1 MGFKSSLLAAFT
13 TAIIGVC
20 FLWASYADDPINHNL
35 NNPKGVQVTADICRE
50 ALHRALSEAP
60 SIKGWPPTAQFRVDI
75 EDMTTLGKD
84 APSVRLKVNARAIAY
99 AYYDTESGDSA
110 RLTAALGLL
119 TKENWTEIVSGV
131 VCASPYDEKSFGTG
145 NIHRIAWVLNYFFSV
160 SKFTLSLYKFK
171 DQFNL
176 HFNNEDMRLGRKFM
190 RGEKILS
197 HEIAFSETYT
207 DSNFV
212 ELSIFTD
219 SYALM
224 WNPKEETQPEVV
236 EKLLE
241 GIMDPKKSFRFS
253 TIIKMAGKTEEEING
268 EIDMAAKK
276 AADAVLNYLKAVSGQ
291 LEI

>member
-1 MGFKSSLLAAFT
+1 
-13 TAIIGVC
+13 
-20 FLWASYADDPINHNL
+20 
-35 NNPKGVQVTADICRE
+35 
-50 ALHRALSEAP
+50 
-60 SIKGWPPTAQFRVDI
+60 
-75 EDMTTLGKD
+75 
-84 APSVRLKVNARAIAY
+84 
-99 AYYDTESGDSA
+99 
-110 RLTAALGLL
+110 
-119 TKENWTEIVSGV
+119 
-131 VCASPYDEKSFGTG
+131 
-145 NIHRIAWVLNYFFSV
+145 
-160 SKFTLSLYKFK
+160 
-171 DQFNL
+171 
-176 HFNNEDMRLGRKFM
+176 M

-241 GIMDPKKSFRFS
+241 GIMDPKKSFRFA